1 MTNTPRVLIVMP
13 AQWPRALIRAALR
26 EAGYDALGARDLN
39 EALSYPAV
47 EDDRGP
53 VGLIIID
60 QEAMQDPE
68 DSTVSQLRHQHPD
81 ARTLV
86 LESAFRPST
95 QGSWEHVLRHPVT
108 IADIVQITQQL
119 VPLPSAA
126 THPIDS

>member
-26 EAGYDALGARDLN
+26 DAGYDALGARDLN

-47 EDDRGP
+47 EEDRGP
-53 VGLIIID
+53 VGLIILD
-60 QEAMQDPE
+60 QEAMQAPE
-68 DSTVSQLRHQHPD
+68 DSTASQLMGQHPE

-108 IADIVQITQQL
+108 IADIVAKTQQL
-119 VPLPSAA
+119 LPLPAPA
-126 THPIDS
+126 VHPID

>member
-26 EAGYDALGARDLN
+26 DAGYDALGARDLN

-47 EDDRGP
+47 EDDRGS
-53 VGLIIID
+53 VGLIILD
-60 QEAMQDPE
+60 QEAMPAPE
-68 DSTVSQLRHQHPD
+68 DSTASQLMRQHPE

-86 LESAFRPST
+86 LESALRPST

-108 IADIVQITQQL
+108 IADIVAKTQQL
-119 VPLPSAA
+119 LPLPAPA
-126 THPIDS
+126 VHPID

>member
-26 EAGYDALGARDLN
+26 DAGYDALGARDLN

-53 VGLIIID
+53 VGLIILD
-60 QEAMQDPE
+60 QEAMQAPE
-68 DSTVSQLRHQHPD
+68 DSKASQLMGQHPE

-108 IADIVQITQQL
+108 ITDIVAKTQQL
-119 VPLPSAA
+119 LPLPAPA
-126 THPIDS
+126 VHPID